1 MLIIKII
8 GGLGNQ
14 MFQYA
19 YARML
24 KHKGYDVTIDISG
37 FESYKIHHGY
47 RLDSYAIDLEI
58 AGKMD
63 KDKIGIRGLTLFFEK
78 VKRKFN
84 MPSNKH
90 LIEQSL
96 LFNPS
101 LLEPIDNQLIEGYF
115 QSENYFLEIRELLI
129 AQFVLKE
136 KLSSYS
142 LTVLDEIHK
151 SSVSASLH
159 VRRGDYVNT
168 TNIQYHGC
176 CSLEYYYCAI
186 RTLQES
192 YDEVRYFVFS
202 DDIVW
207 VKEHLEIENAF
218 YVEHTSVHLEH
229 EDIYLMSQCHH
240 HIIANSSFSWWGA
253 WLNQRQDKVVIA
265 PKKWFEDTLKQLQS
279 NDIIPQNWIKL

>member
-1 MLIIKII
+1 MLIVKII

-24 KHKGYDVTIDISG
+24 KYKGYDVAIDISG
-37 FESYKIHHGY
+37 FESYKVHHGY
-47 RLDSYAIDLEI
+47 RLDYYAIDLKV
-58 AGKMD
+58 ATKAD
-63 KDKIGIRGLTLFFEK
+63 YNKIGIQKLTPFFEK
-78 VKRKFN
+78 IKRKLN
-84 MPSNKH
+84 IPSNKY
-90 LIEQSL
+90 LIEDSL
-96 LFNPS
+96 LFNP
-101 LLEPIDNQLIEGYF
+101 LFLEPIDNQLIEGYF
-115 QSENYFLEIRELLI
+115 QSENYFLEIKELLL
-129 AQFVLKE
+129 AQFRLTE

-142 LTVLDEIHK
+142 LNVLGEMHK
-151 SSVSASLH
+151 SSVTASLH
-159 VRRGDYVNT
+159 VRRGDYLST

-176 CSLEYYYCAI
+176 CSLEYYHCAM
-186 RTLQES
+186 RALQEN
-192 YDEVRYFVFS
+192 YGKVRYFVFS

-218 YVEHTSVHLEH
+218 YVEHPSEHLEH

-265 PKKWFEDTLKQLQS
+265 PKKWFEDILKQSQS
-279 NDIIPQNWIKL
+279 HDIIPQNWIKL